1 MNIGD
6 TLVIENIHGEQI
18 GTARVEGMDDGRVF
32 VRVASHV
39 DDYWVNSTHIYFTP
53 LVKPG
58 SLTHKDIY
66 RQVDEEKSELWI
78 QNVIKQREEIAVRS
92 EEELINFVLGEG
104 FEI

>member
-18 GTARVEGMDDGRVF
+18 GTARIEGMDDVRVF
-32 VRVASHV
+32 VRVASHI
-39 DDYWVNSTHIYFTP
+39 DDYWVNTTHIYFTP

-58 SLTHKDIY
+58 SLTHKDTCK
-66 RQVDEEKSELWI
+66 QVDEKSELWI
-78 QNVIKQREEIAVRS
+78 NNTIKPREEIAVRS